1 MRPDSVEVSWDARKR
16 QWLVRIQVGEEV
28 TSRHN
33 DAPQNSDDQ
42 ALRSAAQTITKDEG
56 YEPDPS
62 RITIRR

>member
-28 TSRHN
+28 TSRHC

-42 ALRSAAQTITKDEG
+42 ALRSAAQTMAKDEG